1 MKITAIIVAAGRGTR
16 MGADKNKVFLSLGN
30 RTVLEYTLSTV
41 AACTAIDDIV
51 LVTRECDIEKCRRII
66 KYIKKPVRILKGG
79 NTRQR
84 SVLCG
89 LTAAKDSDIV
99 VIHDGARA
107 LVSEEIINA
116 TIENAKKYGAAAAG
130 VPCKDSLKSA
140 DSDSFITATLDRAST
155 YLIQT
160 PQTFR
165 CRDILHAHIEAERDG
180 FSATDDCA
188 LYEKYIGRV
197 KITPGSYDNIKL
209 TTPDDM
215 IIAKNILKNSGV
227 LGILNIRRQFSN
239 SIKILFQ
246 NRLVKRDIMKKSRGT
261 KV

>member
-1 MKITAIIVAAGRGTR
+1 MKVTAIIVAAGRGSR
-16 MGADKNKVFLSLGN
+16 MGADKNKVFLSIGN
-30 RTVLEYTLSTV
+30 RTVLEYTLSTI
-41 AACTAIDDIV
+41 ASCNAISDII
-51 LVTRECDIEKCRRII
+51 LVTRECDIKKCKQIT
-66 KYIKKPVRILKGG
+66 KYIDKPITVLKGG
-79 NTRQR
+79 DTRQR

-89 LTAAKDSDIV
+89 LSAVKNADIV

-107 LVSEEIINA
+107 LVSEKLITD
-116 TIENAKKYGAAAAG
+116 TIEAAEKYGAAAAG

-140 DSDSFITATLDRAST
+140 DENGFITATIDREST

-165 CRDILHAHIEAERDG
+165 YMDILNAHIAAQRDD

-188 LYEKYIGRV
+188 LYEKYIGTV

-215 IIAKNILKNSGV
+215 IIAKNILKNTGV
-227 LGILNIRRQFSN
+227 IGFINLRRNFYN

-246 NRLVKRDIMKKSRGT
+246 NILVKKRIKKLGAD
-261 KV
+261 KK